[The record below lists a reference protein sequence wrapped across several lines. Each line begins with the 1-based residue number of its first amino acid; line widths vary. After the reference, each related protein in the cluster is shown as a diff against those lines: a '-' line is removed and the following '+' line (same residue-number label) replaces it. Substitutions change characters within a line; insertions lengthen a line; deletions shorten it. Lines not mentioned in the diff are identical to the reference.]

1 MYSCIA
7 VEGCRGLYSCRAS
20 VGGSSKGEGVVEDC
34 RGELFTVS
42 ETSGAT
48 AVQREMSAWRVLSV
62 IVWLPKHQLALGN
75 TS

>member
-20 VGGSSKGEGVVEDC
+20 AGGSSKGEGVVEDC

-48 AVQREMSAWRVLSV
+48 AVQREMSA
-62 IVWLPKHQLALGN
+62 
-75 TS
+75 